1 MNVKEFNE
9 VLNGCNKSLQNVLLS
24 IDREAPAL
32 QSAATIAYGEA
43 IEKESMRN
51 NMGLVRGLFLGASN
65 SGKST
70 LINNLARKI
79 IVPEVIHTSTLMPT
93 WIGQT
98 KNYADEGVTVN
109 YFDIDKNGH
118 RMGSMKSKREAIDD
132 FRCYYCYTEKD
143 LADRD
148 RLVKPDR
155 FKSMELNEAYLS
167 LQGVDGP
174 CKDYALV
181 LVDTLGNGASSVDDE
196 KAQHNMKNCDFA
208 FVLVDS
214 LGNLT
219 DQDIDFFS
227 STLFNP
233 KVSNIKPEH
242 IIFVI
247 NKIDLSPSRHG
258 SIENCKNN
266 IAALLKKAYSEKV
279 PEALYERLCSQIVTY
294 SALYN
299 RLAHCGVYPYKED
312 AIKINGLTRKELET
326 SGEKR
331 VETIRTI
338 VTEKEE
344 FEEEKSYLPKEM
356 LLKKGYCEELNTM
369 LGKVIGNMFTDGTIY
384 DNHLNGTKEMA
395 ENIRQAVQNT
405 IAALTA
411 DVGAIEAKIEAFKR
425 AKEIIETFSV
435 NYAKESET
443 IVRNFPL
450 EVDTYIKNRSKQLL
464 VTSIVGVNKL
474 IDGIKIDVP
483 HGDYTPKALQKMTS
497 IEIEKKFLPSLLQ
510 PVPKIV
516 DLICNTISTNIFR
529 PEQTVRQTP
538 YRQIVDK
545 LSQSMNN
552 YITSVLDEIRA
563 INSDNRFKVTV
574 VDKSIFE
581 KKISDSL
588 YEMSVLLISII
599 QKQVDEIINTS
610 VSFSVRES
618 LHGWW
623 TSVKIFFGGGN
634 VDEMFEKMEGIART
648 ELRNKIYADFAGRMV
663 RPEGFLGKEATLNL
677 YSLLSKATRDCDD
690 MVKLYLS
697 NIEHELNSLRDHLED
712 NQQRIVFYRN
722 FAKKKVNKPLGRV
735 IRKIKRLRDHVVNHG
750 IDTTN

>member
-9 VLNGCNKSLQNVLLS
+9 ILNGCNKSLQGVLLN
-24 IDREAPAL
+24 IDQEAPAL

-43 IEKESMRN
+43 VEKESMRN

-65 SGKST
+65 SGKSA

-98 KNYADEGVTVN
+98 EDYADEGVTVN
-109 YFDIDKNGH
+109 YFDIDKDGH
-118 RMGSMKSKREAIDD
+118 RRGSMKSKREAIDD

-167 LQGVDGP
+167 LREADGP

-266 IAALLKKAYSEKV
+266 IAALLKKAYSGKV
-279 PEALYERLCSQIVTY
+279 PEALYECLCSQIVTY

-405 IAALTA
+405 IAALAA
-411 DVGAIEAKIEAFKR
+411 DAGTIEAKIKAFKK
-425 AKEIIETFSV
+425 AKEMIETLSV
-435 NYAKESET
+435 NYEKESET
-443 IVRNFPL
+443 IARNFPS
-450 EVDTYIKNRSKQLL
+450 EVDTYIKNHSQQLL
-464 VTSIVGVNKL
+464 ISSTVGINKM

-483 HGDYTPKALQKMTS
+483 HGDYTPKALKEMTS

-516 DLICNTISTNIFR
+516 DLICNTISANIFT
-529 PEQTVRQTP
+529 PVQTTRQAP

-563 INSDNRFKVTV
+563 INSDKRFKVTV

-588 YEMSVLLISII
+588 YEMSVLLIIII
-599 QKQVDEIINTS
+599 QKQIDEIINTS
-610 VSFSVRES
+610 ISSTVRKS

-634 VDEMFEKMEGIART
+634 VDKMFEKMEETART
-648 ELRNKIYADFAGRMV
+648 ELRNKISSDIAVRLV

-677 YSLLSKATRDCDD
+677 YSLLSKATRDCDN

-697 NIEHELNSLRDHLED
+697 NIEHELNSLRDHLKD
-712 NQQRIVFYRN
+712 NQKRIDFYRN
-722 FAKKKVNKPLGRV
+722 FAEEKVNKPLGKV
-735 IRKIKRLRDHVVNHG
+735 IEEIEGLRDHVVNHG

>member
-1 MNVKEFNE
+1 MNIKEFNE
-9 VLNGCNKSLQNVLLS
+9 TVNVCNKSLQDVLFN
-24 IDREAPAL
+24 IGHEAPAL
-32 QSAATIAYGEA
+32 QSAATIEYAEA
-43 IEKESMRN
+43 IAKESVRN
-51 NMGLVRGLFLGASN
+51 NMGLVRVLFLGASN
-65 SGKST
+65 SGKSA

-93 WIGQT
+93 WIGRT
-98 KNYADEGVTVN
+98 EDYANEGVTVN
-109 YFDIDKNGH
+109 YFDIDKEG
-118 RMGSMKSKREAIDD
+118 RRKGSLKSKRETIDD

-155 FKSMELNEAYLS
+155 FKSMELNEAYIS
-167 LQGVDGP
+167 LHEVEGA

-219 DQDIDFFS
+219 DQDIDFFG

-266 IAALLKKAYSEKV
+266 IAALLKKAYSGKV
-279 PEALYERLCSQIVTY
+279 PEKLYERLCSQIVTY

-299 RLAHCGVYPYKED
+299 RLAFCGVYPYKED
-312 AIKINGLTRKELET
+312 AIKINGLNRKELET
-326 SGEKR
+326 SGEKK

-338 VTEKEE
+338 VKEKEE

-356 LLKKGYCEELNTM
+356 LLKKGYYEDFNAI
-369 LGKVIGNMFTDGTIY
+369 LGKVIGNMFADGTIY

-395 ENIRQAVQNT
+395 MNIRLAIQNR
-405 IAALTA
+405 INALA
-411 DVGAIEAKIEAFKR
+411 SNAEAIEAKIAAFQK
-425 AKEIIETFSV
+425 AKETIQTLSG
-435 NYAKESET
+435 NYEQESET
-443 IVRNFPL
+443 IARNFPS
-450 EVDTYIKNRSKQLL
+450 EVDTYIKHHSQQLL
-464 VTSIVGVNKL
+464 ISATVGINKM

-483 HGDYTPKALQKMTS
+483 HGNYTPKSLKELTS
-497 IEIEKKFLPSLLQ
+497 IEIENDFLPSLLK

-516 DLICNTISTNIFR
+516 DLICNTISANIFT
-529 PEQTVRQTP
+529 PVQTTRQTP

-563 INSDNRFKVTV
+563 INSDNKFKVTV
-574 VDKSIFE
+574 VNKSIFE

-588 YEMSVLLISII
+588 YEMSVLLIIII
-599 QKQVDEIINTS
+599 QKQIDEIINTS
-610 VSFSVRES
+610 ISSTVRKS

-634 VDEMFEKMEGIART
+634 VDKMFEKMEEAART
-648 ELRNKIYADFAGRMV
+648 ELRNKINSDIAGRLI
-663 RPEGFLGKEATLNL
+663 RSEGFLGKDATLNL
-677 YSLLSKATRDCDD
+677 YSLLSKATRECDN

-697 NIEHELNSLRDHLED
+697 NIEHELNALRDHLQE
-712 NQQRIVFYRN
+712 NQGRIEFYRD
-722 FAKKKVNKPLGRV
+722 FATEKVNKPLDHV
-735 IRKIKRLRDHVVNHG
+735 IEEIDRLRADVIANG
-750 IDTTN
+750 IDTIN